1 MNFVYKTINCHP
13 TKHAPHLSSVHV
25 DQAHT
30 HRHRHLSTRP
40 LSLHSAALSYLL
52 LTCLSLFSPP
62 FFFFFI
68 LSLLFLHDPAPGSTT
83 GLSATP
89 PASLPGSLTNV
100 KVPQK
105 SPCQQRERKSSSSSE
120 DRNKMVRDCHRVLL
134 DSFSSVCVCV
144 LTTCLV
150 KQKTL
155 GRRDSSDDW
164 EIPEGQITL
173 GQRIGS
179 GSFGTVFKGKWH
191 GKNRSTPQPEACE
204 GPVLI
209 LGA

>member
-1 MNFVYKTINCHP
+1 MSLTHLIHLLPYHHP
-13 TKHAPHLSSVHV
+13 PS
-25 DQAHT
+25 
-30 HRHRHLSTRP
+30 
-40 LSLHSAALSYLL
+40 
-52 LTCLSLFSPP
+52 
-62 FFFFFI
+62 
-68 LSLLFLHDPAPGSTT
+68 GSTT

-120 DRNKMVRDCHRVLL
+120 DRNKMVRGVSQGCAAAQRV
-134 DSFSSVCVCV
+134 VA
-144 LTTCLV
+144 LTSCPV
-150 KQKTL
+150 EQKPL

-191 GKNRSTPQPEACE
+191 GMDPTSI
-204 GPVLI
+204 I
-209 LGA
+209 L

>member
-1 MNFVYKTINCHP
+1 MP
-13 TKHAPHLSSVHV
+13 QSLSSPK
-25 DQAHT
+25 
-30 HRHRHLSTRP
+30 RP
-40 LSLHSAALSYLL
+40 LSLLFCFLSV
-52 LTCLSLFSPP
+52 SLFFLNHCFLPFSPVVYCFP
-62 FFFFFI
+62 SFH
-68 LSLLFLHDPAPGSTT
+68 SRPPPGSTT

-120 DRNKMVRDCHRVLL
+120 DRNKMVRGWDRWWHFSEGHRLCDCADWV
-134 DSFSSVCVCV
+134 SCE
-144 LTTCLV
+144 
-150 KQKTL
+150 QKTL

-191 GKNRSTPQPEACE
+191 GETNA
-204 GPVLI
+204 VLFHT
-209 LGA
+209 L